1 MKVCYTFLYVSS
13 VGEPELRLFQ
23 RIRIERK
30 FFRSSFF
37 LSCCSTGTTG
47 NTRPDDF
54 FFGEV
59 KTNFSSYAYRV
70 LNLSL
75 TTKWNS
81 LWHPSPIGAA
91 YSPGRAQQLK
101 SPIASI
107 TGHRPGPYWRTAEFH
122 CTMCWSPGKST
133 SIFITWKN
141 DEKIC

>member
-1 MKVCYTFLYVSS
+1 MLMSKVLKRNTIFQFRFLYSYTMMVCYTFLYLLWVDQNPDYS
-13 VGEPELRLFQ
+13 EQNR
-23 RIRIERK
+23 ERK
-30 FFRSSFF
+30 FFKSSFF
-37 LSCCSTGTTG
+37 KSCCSTGTTG

-91 YSPGRAQQLK
+91 YSSGRAQQLK

-107 TGHRPGPYWRTAEFH
+107 TGHSPGPY
-122 CTMCWSPGKST
+122 
-133 SIFITWKN
+133 
-141 DEKIC
+141 